1 MKIINYI
8 SRNYS
13 YLYLISLMR
22 YSQQREAIRDIVCG
36 TRLHPTADW
45 VYNKAKKQIPN
56 ISLGTVYR
64 NLGQLV
70 EHQIICAYTI
80 SGFVRYDGNITEHHH
95 FICDNCN
102 AIQDIKIRDENLLSK
117 FKIHTDNIIVSYQM
131 KFRGTCFDCS
141 NEKKTK

>member
-45 VYNKAKKQIPN
+45 VYNKAKKIIPN

-64 NLGQLV
+64 NLKRLEEEG
-70 EHQIICAYTI
+70 EINTI
-80 SGFVRYDGNITEHHH
+80 YDGNIVRYDWNKDPHDHLKCKVCGDLIDVQL
-95 FICDNCN
+95 FD
-102 AIQDIKIRDENLLSK
+102 
-117 FKIHTDNIIVSYQM
+117 DNIRETVLKKY
-131 KFRGTCFDCS
+131 KFEVDDVEMTIIGTCH
-141 NEKKTK
+141 KHT